1 MKLKIGTINCQN
13 NEENRSIK
21 SNNSSYLAEHII
33 ENNYDIVGTQE
44 LTMNFTNRLFRN
56 LKKINNYNIYGG
68 YQYGRG
74 ILGTRLPIIR
84 SYNQANKILT
94 KYPSIKTST
103 RSLPWIPSNWKDFKK
118 AWKKKCITRRIF
130 TSVKLN
136 IDNEIIYVIN
146 THLDYYLYD
155 VQKRQLEYLIKII
168 KSYQKDGKIIL
179 MGDFNLTIE
188 EELFN
193 TFIDDLNNIGIKR
206 VPVNDKTN
214 ASKYRQT
221 TAIDHIFISNE
232 FNILDY
238 GIYNIDDITD
248 HKAVYVNIESGIN

>member
-1 MKLKIGTINCQN
+1 MKLKVGTINCQN

-21 SNNSSYLAEHII
+21 NNNSNFLAEHIS
-33 ENNYDIVGTQE
+33 NSGYDIVGTQE

-74 ILGTRLPIIR
+74 IFGTRLPIIR
-84 SYNQANKILT
+84 TFNQANKILT
-94 KYPSIKTST
+94 KYPSHKTST
-103 RSLPWIPSNWKDFKK
+103 KSLPWVPRNWNDFKK
-118 AWKKKCITRRIF
+118 AWKKKCITRRIL

-136 IDNEIIYVIN
+136 IDDKNIYVIN

-155 VQKRQLEYLIKII
+155 VQKRQLEYLIDRI
-168 KSYQKDGKIIL
+168 KLYQQDGKIIL
-179 MGDFNLTIE
+179 MGDFNLTTE
-188 EELFN
+188 EKLF
-193 TFIDDLNNIGIKR
+193 TDFIDELDKLGIKR

-221 TAIDHIFISNE
+221 TAIDHIFVSKE
-232 FNILDY
+232 FNIIDY
-238 GIYNIDDITD
+238 GIYDIDDITD
-248 HKAVYVNIESGIN
+248 HKAVYTNIEWN